1 MSHWLGFR
9 ILVASGAAV
18 GVVLWGSAASPVCA
32 GNVTGKCGSTNA
44 IFSGSDVTHERTV
57 KVTSSGD
64 CPLVVRMRKR
74 GESQPEVV
82 ELQAGSELSRNGKFA
97 EFTVRCGHGKG
108 ECRASVTGF

>member
-1 MSHWLGFR
+1 
-9 ILVASGAAV
+9 
-18 GVVLWGSAASPVCA
+18 
-32 GNVTGKCGSTNA
+32 
-44 IFSGSDVTHERTV
+44 
-57 KVTSSGD
+57 
-64 CPLVVRMRKR
+64 MRKR